1 VRGVAKLYNYIFSK
15 NAKEQAEFYAK
26 AFNGEIKSIQT
37 FGEAPNADE
46 KNKDKVMHLTLDI
59 NGATIFMADAIHE
72 PVKTSGSV
80 DIGLEFASEEEANI
94 AFANLAEG
102 GHVIMPL
109 EKQFWGAMFGRLH
122 DKYGILWQIVT
133 EHE

>member
-1 VRGVAKLYNYIFSK
+1 MAKLYNYIFSR
-15 NAKEQAEFYAK
+15 NAREQSEFYAK
-26 AFNGEIKSIQT
+26 ALNGEIKSIQT
-37 FGEAPNADE
+37 FEDVPNTDE
-46 KNKDKVMHLTLDI
+46 KIKDKIMHLTLDI
-59 NGATIFMADAIHE
+59 NGATIFMADAINE

-80 DIGLEFASEEEANI
+80 DIGLEFASEEEARI

-102 GHVIMPL
+102 GHVIMPI